1 MGYPCLL
8 KSVVASDRSDLELG
22 DAVVLQHSSHFCFH
36 LRGQLL
42 YTHIQQLVRQ
52 NTGLGIGSMLLVLA
66 LMTRRLHR

>member
-1 MGYPCLL
+1 MGHAGRVGDLEDPLHGMVYPCLL

-42 YTHIQQLVRQ
+42 
-52 NTGLGIGSMLLVLA
+52 
-66 LMTRRLHR
+66 